1 MISVLFVCMGNICRS
16 PMAEGAFRC
25 AVESANLQDKYTID
39 SAGTLGYHAGSAPDS
54 RSIVAASEQNIDI
67 TAQQSRKITDE
78 DFEGFD
84 HILVMD
90 RDNLSELQE
99 RCPSELQH
107 RITLFLPFIENSPL
121 KEMPDP
127 YYGKPQD
134 FERCMTVAIKAAAGL
149 LSSIEEKKI

>member
-1 MISVLFVCMGNICRS
+1 MGNICRS
-16 PMAEGAFRC
+16 PMAEGAFRS
-25 AVESANLQDKYTID
+25 AVASANLQGKYIID
-39 SAGTLGYHAGSAPDS
+39 SAGTLGYHAGSAPDP
-54 RSIVAASEQNIDI
+54 RSIAAASAQDIDI
-67 TAQQSRKITDE
+67 TTQQCRKLTDE
-78 DFEGFD
+78 DFEKFD

-99 RCPSELQH
+99 RCPSEFHH
-107 RITLFLPFIENSPL
+107 RIMLFLPFIENSPL

-134 FERCMTVAIKAAAGL
+134 FERCMTVATKAASGL